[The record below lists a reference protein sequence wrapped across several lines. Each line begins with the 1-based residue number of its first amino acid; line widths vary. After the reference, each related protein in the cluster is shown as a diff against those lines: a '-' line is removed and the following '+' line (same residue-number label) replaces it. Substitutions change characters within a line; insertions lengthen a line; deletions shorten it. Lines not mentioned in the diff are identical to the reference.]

1 MPVDQQKLRE
11 LITNLDRCSY
21 LAESIE
27 SSTVDDIDLQAV
39 GIDDAFITRELPII
53 INMIDN
59 LPEELT
65 GHIECAHEFNLLRRL
80 LKRLCT

>member
-39 GIDDAFITRELPII
+39 GIDDA
-53 INMIDN
+53 
-59 LPEELT
+59 
-65 GHIECAHEFNLLRRL
+65 LRRL
-80 LKRLCT
+80 LKRLST